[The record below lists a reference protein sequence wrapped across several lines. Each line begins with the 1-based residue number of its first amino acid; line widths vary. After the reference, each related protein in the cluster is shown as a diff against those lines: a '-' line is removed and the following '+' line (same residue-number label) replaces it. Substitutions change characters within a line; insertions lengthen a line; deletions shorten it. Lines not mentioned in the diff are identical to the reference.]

1 MEITAENLKRFS
13 IFATVP
19 AEKLQK
25 IIPIV
30 KVAKYAHKQKIFEE
44 GSEGDRLFL
53 VSEGTVRIS
62 KFIEGVGEEAMSML
76 EQGTYFGEMSII
88 DMRPRSA
95 AAIANADSEI
105 WEIGREDFIDLLQ
118 SDRDIAFH
126 VLWNLLK
133 TLSQRLRDTN
143 EKIKAFFAM
152 TSGF

>member
-1 MEITAENLKRFS
+1 MEISAENLKRFS
-13 IFATVP
+13 IFAAVP
-19 AEKLQK
+19 ADKLEK
-25 IIPIV
+25 IIPLV
-30 KVAKYAHKQKIFEE
+30 KVARYAHKEKIFEE

-53 VSEGTVRIS
+53 VSEGAVRIS
-62 KFIEGVGEEAMSML
+62 KFIEGVGEEAMSVL
-76 EQGTYFGEMSII
+76 TQGTYFGEMSII

-95 AAIANADSEI
+95 AAIANSECEI
-105 WEIGREDFIDLLQ
+105 WELGREEFIDLLQ

>member
-1 MEITAENLKRFS
+1 MDVSAENLKRFS

-19 AEKLQK
+19 ADKLEKVLPL
-25 IIPIV
+25 I
-30 KVAKYAHKQKIFEE
+30 KVAKYAHKAKIFEE

-53 VSEGTVRIS
+53 VSEGAVRIS
-62 KFIEGVGEEAMSML
+62 KFIEGVGEEAMSVL
-76 EQGTYFGEMSII
+76 TPGTYFGEMSII

-95 AAIANADSEI
+95 AAIANADCEI
-105 WEIGREDFIDLLQ
+105 WELGRDEFIDLLQ